1 MGAFKQGLH
10 LRQCFYVS
18 VIHEGIHPSS
28 MNRHQAMSVSFR
40 VGNTTPVQYH
50 FVLEEA
56 WAIHT
61 KHTMS
66 YWPGP
71 IRGQDNVAWCDDS
84 DYQF

>member
-28 MNRHQAMSVSFR
+28 MNRNQAIAVSFR
-40 VGNTTPVQYH
+40 VGNTTPAQYH

-56 WAIHT
+56 T
-61 KHTMS
+61 GVYSNPKMS
-66 YWPGP
+66 LKGVP
-71 IRGQDNVAWCDDS
+71 
-84 DYQF
+84 F